1 MKARIYNG
9 QWAGNHLQEWINANK
24 DKEIGGELVS
34 EWQLTEVLPN
44 EQEKAYLKLM
54 FDGENYYEGAT
65 PEEIAEQELEK
76 QKILKQQQYE
86 ELLPTDWYVI
96 RFIERGIEIPEE
108 IKIQRQ
114 AILDKYS
121 T

>member
-34 EWQLTEVLPN
+34 EWELTEVLPT
-44 EQEKAYLKLM
+44 EEEKTYIKLM

-86 ELLPTDWYVI
+86 ELLETDWYVV
-96 RFIERGIEIPEE
+96 RFVETGIPVPEE
-108 IKIQRQ
+108 ILQQRQ
-114 AILDKYS
+114 EIRNKYK
-121 T
+121 

>member
-9 QWAGNHLQEWINANK
+9 QWAGNHLQNWLDANQ
-24 DKEIGGELVS
+24 DKVIGSQLVS

-44 EQEKAYLKLM
+44 ETLIKPFWNGSEWI
-54 FDGENYYEGAT
+54 EGAT

-86 ELLPTDWYVI
+86 ELLETDWYVV
-96 RFIERGIEIPEE
+96 RFVETGIPVPEE
-108 IKIQRQ
+108 ILQQRQ
-114 AILDKYS
+114 EIRNKYK
-121 T
+121 